1 MDAMDG
7 RAVEIKE
14 KLAGYSAET
23 GNTSFYGAE
32 HYATVST
39 STSVS
44 VPKLGSEPRI
54 GLEAVLKAFRL
65 WEQVDQL
72 SSSKLKKLAD
82 SGALTDEQREAVN
95 KYLERSESSRVGL
108 RKRKTRK
115 QPNIAYIIPKTSS
128 GRGLSRICSAAWT
141 CRVDC
146 NCAGNLLQE
155 R

>member
-1 MDAMDG
+1 FAHLYQLESKGDTLTTSTITASKASELVDELVDLRDEKRRVIDAMDG
-7 RAVEIKE
+7 RAEEIKE

-23 GNTSFYGAE
+23 GNTSIYGAE

-54 GLEAVLKAFRL
+54 ELEAVLKAFGL

-108 RKRKTRK
+108 RKRKT
-115 QPNIAYIIPKTSS
+115 
-128 GRGLSRICSAAWT
+128 
-141 CRVDC
+141 
-146 NCAGNLLQE
+146 
-155 R
+155 